1 MKRKR
6 KQANQLLFF
15 LSATIVLISFGA
27 CLKSKDNLILPT
39 EEAVSVTFSLKLPG
53 SHMGIKTYAI
63 SGDEVQEVDVLVFTV
78 DDDGEKFSYHSIGKD
93 IQIGDNPGKIDFTAS
108 LRRDE
113 NISNEYRLVV
123 LLNVRQELN
132 AYGINIGQTK
142 TYFENNFIHTKE
154 IPTDNWDGP
163 LPMWGESDII
173 TGVGS
178 STEITGIDLLRSMAG
193 VDVINEADANFTL
206 TEVIVFNSKKKGLII
221 PNSDSP
227 SLPSF
232 TAGDNETLE
241 YNTVPL
247 TPNELKNEIYLF
259 EAAAGSE
266 SNPEDPDPNAT
277 ALVIGGK
284 FTSGPPD
291 PDVTYYYRIDF
302 RNDLG
307 ELMPLLR
314 NNRYVINI
322 KTANY
327 DNGQDHFET
336 PMEAFQE
343 RSLTPTAIAYKTNNR
358 HNFVPIGRP
367 SNRGRPA
374 MREEIVPQGGS
385 AIKYTIT
392 TTTSGENQ

>member
-1 MKRKR
+1 
-6 KQANQLLFF
+6 
-15 LSATIVLISFGA
+15 
-27 CLKSKDNLILPT
+27 
-39 EEAVSVTFSLKLPG
+39 
-53 SHMGIKTYAI
+53 
-63 SGDEVQEVDVLVFTV
+63 
-78 DDDGEKFSYHSIGKD
+78 
-93 IQIGDNPGKIDFTAS
+93 
-108 LRRDE
+108 
-113 NISNEYRLVV
+113 
-123 LLNVRQELN
+123 
-132 AYGINIGQTK
+132 
-142 TYFENNFIHTKE
+142 
-154 IPTDNWDGP
+154 
-163 LPMWGESDII
+163 
-173 TGVGS
+173 
-178 STEITGIDLLRSMAG
+178 
-193 VDVINEADANFTL
+193 
-206 TEVIVFNSKKKGLII
+206 
-221 PNSDSP
+221 
-227 SLPSF
+227 
-232 TAGDNETLE
+232 
-241 YNTVPL
+241 L

-343 RSLTPTAIAYKTNNR
+343 RSLTPTAIAYKTDNR

-392 TTTSGENQ
+392 TTTSGENQSE